1 MYDPKLE
8 PREFYGDDLSSA
20 RAAATS
26 HFGCAEEE
34 LTIREVQRVHGIG
47 ARVVVVAQRTDA
59 IGRAP
64 QRREGGRSPR
74 PGQRRSRPGGP
85 RGGPASDE
93 GERDERS
100 DGADHRARGPA
111 RQAAPAV
118 SELPEEP
125 AGPSTGTAEGE
136 IGEVGAYLLG
146 VIERMELGPFQISVQ
161 EQGKFQVYKVAG
173 AAARS
178 LTTGGT
184 RAPEALQILANQ
196 VAGILSDQPQRIV
209 VDVEGNREKREAFL
223 ARLADRA
230 AKRAIETGRTVTL
243 EPMNGKDRREIHT
256 ALRDMENVATMG
268 IGEGAYRQVLVVPEG
283 APEFEEALEASQRAQ
298 QTES

>member
-1 MYDPKLE
+1 MYDPKAE
-8 PREFYGDDLSSA
+8 PREFYGDDLPSA
-20 RAAATS
+20 HAAATS

-34 LTIREVQRVHGIG
+34 LTIREVHKVHGIG

-59 IGRAP
+59 IGRTP
-64 QRREGGRSPR
+64 PRRETGRSPR
-74 PGQRRSRPGGP
+74 PGHRRGRPG
-85 RGGPASDE
+85 RGGPASEE
-93 GERDERS
+93 GDPG
-100 DGADHRARGPA
+100 GADRARGQDRPA
-111 RQAAPAV
+111 PVPAV
-118 SELPEEP
+118 PEEP

-146 VIERMELGPFQISVQ
+146 VVERMELGSFQISAQ
-161 EQGKFQVYKVAG
+161 EQGKFQVYKVSG
-173 AAARS
+173 EAARG

-196 VAGILSDQPQRIV
+196 AAGTLSDQPQRIV

-230 AKRAIETGRTVTL
+230 AKRALETGHTVTL

-283 APEFEEALEASQRAQ
+283 APEFEEALETTRRALS
-298 QTES
+298 ES

>member
-1 MYDPKLE
+1 MYDPKAE
-8 PREFYGDDLSSA
+8 PREFYGDDLPSA

-64 QRREGGRSPR
+64 ARRETGRSPR
-74 PGQRRSRPGGP
+74 PGRRRSRPGP
-85 RGGPASDE
+85 RGPVSEE
-93 GERDERS
+93 GDRG
-100 DGADHRARGPA
+100 GAADRTREPV
-111 RQAAPAV
+111 RQADPV
-118 SELPEEP
+118 VPEEP
-125 AGPSTGTAEGE
+125 AEPSTGTVEGE

-146 VIERMELGPFQISVQ
+146 VVERMELGPFQISVQ
-161 EQGKFQVYKVAG
+161 DQGKFQVYKVSG

-196 VAGILSDQPQRIV
+196 VASTLSDQPQRIV

-230 AKRAIETGRTVTL
+230 AKRALETGRTVTL

-256 ALRDMENVATMG
+256 ALRDVENVATMG

-283 APEFEEALEASQRAQ
+283 APEFEEALETARRALS
-298 QTES
+298 ES